1 MLWRTVWLSL
11 FFWRFELIS
20 GTANILWHYMKDY
33 WGESWSAAYVYFK
46 MKRQGRMGH
55 ETSSGHQGASVL
67 LLWLSFACSLSS
79 QTGLFHQS
87 SSFYWLG
94 HCSLFH
100 SLPFAFT
107 STSPS
112 LLPPFTLLPAPKASN
127 SMVKYPGQC
136 VALQRDSGSRYAGNG
151 PGSKWRVIV
160 ARCGCTSYRPQ

>member
-1 MLWRTVWLSL
+1 MRPLWLALL
-11 FFWRFELIS
+11 FCRYELIS
-20 GTANILWHYMKDY
+20 GIAHIPWHYMKDY
-33 WGESWSAAYVYFK
+33 LGEFRSAADVYFK
-46 MKRQGRMGH
+46 MKRQERMGY

-67 LLWLSFACSLSS
+67 LLWLIFACSLSS

-87 SSFYWLG
+87 SSFYWLC

-100 SLPFAFT
+100 SLPSSFT
-107 STSPS
+107 SISPS
-112 LLPPFTLLPAPKASN
+112 LLPSFTLLPAPKASN

-160 ARCGCTSYRPQ
+160 VCCGCTSYRPQ